1 MIKRGFTKK
10 QTSEYDSKLVD
21 LARVTRV
28 SAGGKH
34 FTFRATVVAGNKKGR
49 VGIGVAKGLDVAQ
62 ALDKATKK
70 AEKNL
75 ISVPLVKD
83 TIPHETEAK
92 YGASRVLL
100 KPQRQGR
107 GLVAG
112 GVARII
118 CEKAGIKNISA
129 KFISKTHNK
138 LNNAMAVM
146 KALGLLKVK
155 EPYAD
160 TRTLANA

>member
-1 MIKRGFTKK
+1 MKRGYAKK
-10 QTSEYDSKLVD
+10 QPSEFDSKLID

-34 FTFRATVVAGNKKGR
+34 FTFRATVVAGDKKGR

-62 ALDKATKK
+62 AMDKATRA
-70 AEKNL
+70 AEKGL
-75 ISVPLVKD
+75 VRLPLVKD

-112 GVARII
+112 GVARTI

-129 KFISKTHNK
+129 KFLSKTHNK

-146 KALGLLKVK
+146 KALSALSVK
-155 EPYAD
+155 KSYAD
-160 TRTLANA
+160 PRTPENA